1 VAIKRKT
8 AARDVNGSEN
18 ADLGWYREIGRII
31 DNLGSERLP
40 ETLIVELGRFIPFE
54 LAAIFIYRGRSR
66 PLLVYENFEPAKAK
80 QGIAAYVESTH
91 VLNPFYQAYLNG
103 LAEGVYLMRDLA
115 PDAFFEGDYGKV
127 SKVSPSIAEEIGYL
141 TDHWPK
147 GMEELNIAVA
157 LEGGA
162 LAEVTLSRSHRG
174 QGFCDEDVAR
184 VSTIFPAIAAVLRQ
198 CCGEF
203 GASGSRASPPDSH
216 VDDAFINFGSSVLTE
231 REREVAQLILR
242 GHSSE
247 SIGYK
252 LDISLGTV
260 KTHRKNAYAKLQ
272 ISSQSELLS
281 MFLRSLQT

>member
-1 VAIKRKT
+1 MAESGVA
-8 AARDVNGSEN
+8 
-18 ADLGWYREIGRII
+18 GWYQGLGRII
-31 DNLGSERLP
+31 DDLGSERLP
-40 ETLIVELGRFIPFE
+40 ETLIDGLGRFIPFE
-54 LAAIFIYRGRSR
+54 LAAIFIYRGRSK
-66 PLLVYENFEPAKAK
+66 PLLVYENFEPAEAK

-115 PDAFFEGDYGKV
+115 PDAFFEGDYHKV
-127 SKVSPSIAEEIGYL
+127 SKVSPSTTEEIGYV

-147 GMEELNIAVA
+147 AMEELNIAVA
-157 LEGGA
+157 LDGGT
-162 LAEVTLSRSHRG
+162 LAEITLSRSHREA
-174 QGFCDEDVAR
+174 GFCEEDVAR
-184 VSTIFPAIAAVLRQ
+184 VATIFPAIAAVLRKYWVD
-198 CCGEF
+198 F
-203 GASGSRASPPDSH
+203 GASGSQVSPPDTR
-216 VDDAFINFGSSVLTE
+216 VDDAFFSFGKTVLTG

-281 MFLRSLQT
+281 MFLKSLQST